1 MLLNLYYVNIY
12 LWESNLTE
20 EKSIRVGKTP
30 ILEEVF
36 KDTQLYLISIVGREA
51 FIRWLFPDIG
61 SVFTIKS

>member
-51 FIRWLFPDIG
+51 FIR
-61 SVFTIKS
+61 